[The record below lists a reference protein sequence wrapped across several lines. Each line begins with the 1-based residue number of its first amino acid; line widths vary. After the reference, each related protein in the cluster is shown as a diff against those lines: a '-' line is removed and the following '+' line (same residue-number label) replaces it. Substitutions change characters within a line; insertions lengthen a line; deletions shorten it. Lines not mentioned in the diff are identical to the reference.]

1 MPKNH
6 HANAFCLPSKLGPFW
21 SSHFGGVNR
30 HATPPAA
37 IPKPLRGF
45 DYSQPDILSC
55 NAFIYIQQKR
65 DEEATGTFTF
75 GNGRFS
81 YKGAWDQSYDHFF
94 CYLTLDGA
102 REFGITLDEGPEYN
116 NIGVKSCYRKKSG
129 GKKYT
134 EGVNPWCGK
143 SGLCCRLVNDRNG
156 VFLIWPQEPCLIE
169 AVTVTSAKICSF
181 APKML
186 FRMRELR
193 PQPKGSYSRRKLRPK
208 D

>member
-1 MPKNH
+1 MNCRFEDWDCPENCPLYTDH
-6 HANAFCLPSKLGPFW
+6 MIDDGELYLPINPGHKVLDEMWKESWYNCHRNNWK
-21 SSHFGGVNR
+21 
-30 HATPPAA
+30 
-37 IPKPLRGF
+37 
-45 DYSQPDILSC
+45 
-55 NAFIYIQQKR
+55 KR

-143 SGLCCRLVNDRNG
+143 SGLCCRFKQIKDQQSGCGNFDG
-156 VFLIWPQEPCLIE
+156 DKEG
-169 AVTVTSAKICSF
+169 
-181 APKML
+181 
-186 FRMRELR
+186 
-193 PQPKGSYSRRKLRPK
+193 KGDPSKNYHHCVKP
-208 D
+208 